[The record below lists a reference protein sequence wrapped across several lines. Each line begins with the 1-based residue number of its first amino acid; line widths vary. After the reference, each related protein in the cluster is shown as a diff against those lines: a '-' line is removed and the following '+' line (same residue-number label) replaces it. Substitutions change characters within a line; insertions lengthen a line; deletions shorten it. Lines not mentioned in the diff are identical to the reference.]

1 MIPPNTKFSVAI
13 PASLASDTPH
23 LREKTGKLGFIARAC
38 SIFGIREIVIYTDE
52 WHRDQKE
59 DIGFCA
65 DILRFAETPQ
75 YLRKRMFRI
84 TPNLRFTGILPPL
97 QTPPHNVPD
106 SFRDVKA
113 GDLREGVVIGHR
125 DGASLV
131 EAGLA
136 RPLFCAERIR
146 TGDRVTVRIIDD
158 ADDLKAEIVDES
170 KISIYWGYQVR
181 EAKSGLAGLLEKEKY
196 DLTIG
201 TSRFG
206 TSILNVWSNIENSLR
221 HVGRVLVVF
230 GSPRRGLREILAQEG
245 KKPEE
250 VFDFFVNTVPN
261 QNVSTVRTEEALLAT
276 LSILNVM
283 RIR

>member
-1 MIPPNTKFSVAI
+1 LIPAYRKFSVAI
-13 PASLASDTPH
+13 PASLATDTPH
-23 LREKTGKLGFIARAC
+23 LREKTGKLGFIARVS
-38 SIFGIREIVIYTDE
+38 SIFGIREIVIYADE
-52 WHRDQKE
+52 LHRDQKE
-59 DIGFCA
+59 DIRFCA

-97 QTPPHNVPD
+97 QTPAHNVPN
-106 SFRDVKA
+106 SLREVKT
-113 GDLREGVVIGHR
+113 GDIREGVVIGHR
-125 DGASLV
+125 DGMSVV

-136 RPLFCAERIR
+136 RPLLCAQRTR
-146 TGDRVTVRIIDD
+146 TGDRVTVRIIGET
-158 ADDLKAEIVDES
+158 DDLKAELVDES
-170 KISIYWGYQVR
+170 KINIYWGYRVT
-181 EAKSGLAGLLEKEKY
+181 EAKSGLADLLERERY

-206 TSILNVWSNIENSLR
+206 TSILNVWVEIENSLT
-221 HVGRVLVVF
+221 HVETILLVF

-250 VFDFFVNTVPN
+250 AFDFFVNTVPN

-276 LSILNVM
+276 LSVLNVM
-283 RIR
+283 TAR